1 LQICLGVTLVKVL
14 FVVLVLLTSLN
25 ARENPFFP
33 SSGEKDIPLTTN
45 IDSELTPLKRATL
58 TLPSTA
64 RVIEGVTVNY
74 KSLDGSRH
82 TKSIELDNTIDWHL
96 PIFVSQSYTSEDQ
109 KVTTPKKKITKAKR
123 PAKKESSYKK
133 IAGIKLISFYSNGKK
148 LKVITQDKII
158 RNFLLVKPHRIVC
171 DFKRDTNIKSYVKE
185 MSKNSLFT
193 KIRVGNHDGYYRVV
207 VELDGHYRYTTKD
220 TKNGYLFELK

>member
-1 LQICLGVTLVKVL
+1 LIKVL
-14 FVVLVLLTSLN
+14 FVALLLLTSLT

-33 SSGEKDIPLTTN
+33 SNGEKDMPLTSN
-45 IDSELTPLKRATL
+45 IDSKLTPLKRATL

-82 TKSIELDNTIDWHL
+82 TQSIELDNSVDWHL
-96 PIFVSQSYTSEDQ
+96 PIFISQSYTNEEQ
-109 KVTTPKKKITKAKR
+109 KVTAPKKKVHKTKKAPKR
-123 PAKKESSYKK
+123 QSSYKK
-133 IAGIKLISFYSNGKK
+133 IAGIKLISFYSKDKK
-148 LKVITQDKII
+148 LKLITKDTII

-171 DFKRDTNIKSYVKE
+171 DFKRDTNIKSYI
-185 MSKNSLFT
+185 KNIGTDSLFT

-207 VELDGHYRYTTKD
+207 IELDGHYRYATKD
-220 TKNGYLFELK
+220 IKDGYLFELK

>member
-1 LQICLGVTLVKVL
+1 MTKVL
-14 FVVLVLLTSLN
+14 FSVLLLLTSLV

-33 SSGEKDIPLTTN
+33 SNGEKDIPITTN
-45 IDSELTPLKRATL
+45 IDTKQTPLKRATL

-64 RVIEGVTVNY
+64 RIIEGVTVNY

-82 TKSIELDNTIDWHL
+82 SESIELDNSVDWHL
-96 PIFVSQSYTSEDQ
+96 PIFISQSYTSEEQ
-109 KVTTPKKKITKAKR
+109 KVTVPHKKVSKAKVASKKKSK
-123 PAKKESSYKK
+123 YKK
-133 IAGIKLISFYSNGKK
+133 IAGIQFISFYAKDKK
-148 LKVITQDKII
+148 LKIITQDTIV

-185 MSKNSLFT
+185 MAKDSIFT

-207 VELDGHYRYTTKD
+207 IELDGYYRHTTKD
-220 TKNGYLFELK
+220 TKDGYIFELK

>member
-1 LQICLGVTLVKVL
+1 MVKVL
-14 FVVLVLLTSLN
+14 FVALLLLTSLG

-33 SSGEKDIPLTTN
+33 STGEKDIPLTSN

-64 RVIEGVTVNY
+64 RVIEGVTVKY

-82 TKSIELDNTIDWHL
+82 SETIELSNSIDWHL
-96 PIFVSQSYTSEDQ
+96 PIFISQSYTNEIQ
-109 KVTTPKKKITKAKR
+109 KVTASKKRVAKAKI
-123 PAKKESSYKK
+123 ASKKESSYKK
-133 IAGIKLISFYSNGKK
+133 IAGIKLISFYAKDKK
-148 LKVITQDKII
+148 LKIITQDTII

-171 DFKRDTNIKSYVKE
+171 DFKRDTNIKSYVKK
-185 MSKNSLFT
+185 MPKGSIFT

-207 VELDGHYRYTTKD
+207 IELDGHYRHTTRDIKD
-220 TKNGYLFELK
+220 GYIFELQ

>member
-1 LQICLGVTLVKVL
+1 MVKVL
-14 FVVLVLLTSLN
+14 FVALLLLTSLT

-33 SSGEKDIPLTTN
+33 SSGEKDIPLTSN
-45 IDSELTPLKRATL
+45 IDSELPPLKRATL

-64 RVIEGVTVNY
+64 RVIEGVTVSY

-96 PIFVSQSYTSEDQ
+96 PIFVSQSYVTEEQ
-109 KVTTPKKKITKAKR
+109 KVTTPKKKIAKAKVV
-123 PAKKESSYKK
+123 PKKESSYKK
-133 IAGIKLISFYSNGKK
+133 IAGIKLISFYSKDKK
-148 LKVITQDKII
+148 LKLITKDTII

-185 MSKNSLFT
+185 MAKNSLFT

-207 VELDGHYRYTTKD
+207 IELDGHYRYATKD
-220 TKNGYLFELK
+220 IKDGYLFELK

>member
-1 LQICLGVTLVKVL
+1 MVKVL
-14 FVVLVLLTSLN
+14 LVALLLLTSLA

-33 SSGEKDIPLTTN
+33 SSGEKDIPLTSN
-45 IDSELTPLKRATL
+45 IDSKLTPLKRATL

-82 TKSIELDNTIDWHL
+82 TQSIELDNTIDWHL
-96 PIFVSQSYTSEDQ
+96 PIFVSQSYVSEEQ
-109 KVTTPKKKITKAKR
+109 KVTTPKKKITKNKVVS
-123 PAKKESSYKK
+123 KKKSSYKK
-133 IAGIKLISFYSNGKK
+133 IAGIKLISFYSKDKK
-148 LKVITQDKII
+148 LKVITQDPII

-171 DFKRDTNIKSYVKE
+171 DFKKDTNIKSYVKT
-185 MSKNSLFT
+185 MAKNSLFT

-207 VELDGHYRYTTKD
+207 IELDGHYRYATKD
-220 TKNGYLFELK
+220 IDNGYVFELK

>member
-1 LQICLGVTLVKVL
+1 MVRVL
-14 FVVLVLLTSLN
+14 FVALLLLTSLT

-33 SSGEKDIPLTTN
+33 SSGEKDIPLTSN
-45 IDSELTPLKRATL
+45 IDSKLTPLKRATL

-64 RVIEGVTVNY
+64 RVIEGVTVSY

-82 TKSIELDNTIDWHL
+82 TQSIELDNTIDWHL
-96 PIFVSQSYTSEDQ
+96 PIFVSQSYLNEEQ
-109 KVTTPKKKITKAKR
+109 KTITPKKKIIKTKVT
-123 PAKKESSYKK
+123 PKKKSSYKK
-133 IAGIKLISFYSNGKK
+133 IAGIKLISFYSKDKK

-171 DFKRDTNIKSYVKE
+171 DFKRDTNIKSYVKNIT
-185 MSKNSLFT
+185 KNSLFT

-207 VELDGHYRYTTKD
+207 IELDGHYRYTTKD
-220 TKNGYLFELK
+220 ADNGYIFELK